1 MSDANDEL
9 NPGAP
14 GFERALAQGQF
25 EFAKTR
31 YARTLTGE
39 SVKNVIEVAARE
51 RARLTEE
58 IKNLQVLSRSRY
70 EAAAA
75 AAQEYGMVL
84 PHRVGKTWLQPPTAL
99 ERVGEFF
106 GSMRLYKIAAKA
118 AKDFTEVQELL
129 AKRHLTLV
137 NLERQLR
144 ERLDSQEAIVLDN
157 LATSAGLKYA
167 LRRDPLLKQAYDHL
181 RAVANG
187 PDGESDAFV
196 PHAPDDLPTF
206 VPLRP
211 VKAPA
216 IDASVVNA
224 PATTR
229 PSFVQNQFPDEP
241 A

>member
-1 MSDANDEL
+1 MSNAGDEL
-9 NPGAP
+9 VPGHP

-39 SVKNVIEVAARE
+39 SVRKIVESAGNE
-51 RARLTEE
+51 RTRLSEE
-58 IKNLQVLSRSRY
+58 IKNLQTLSRHRY
-70 EAAAA
+70 ELAVDAARA
-75 AAQEYGMVL
+75 YGALL

-99 ERVGEFF
+99 ERVGEYF

-118 AKDFTEVQELL
+118 AKEFAEVQELL

-137 NLERQLR
+137 TLERQLR
-144 ERLDSQEAIVLDN
+144 ERLDRQEAIVQDELM
-157 LATSAGLKYA
+157 TSNGLKLA
-167 LRRDPLLKQAYDHL
+167 MRRDPLLNQAYEHL

-206 VPLRP
+206 P
-211 VKAPA
+211 
-216 IDASVVNA
+216 SV
-224 PATTR
+224 R
-229 PSFVQNQFPDEP
+229 PSTADRPAFVFESQFPDEP
-241 A
+241 V

>member
-31 YARTLTGE
+31 YARALTGE

-58 IKNLQVLSRSRY
+58 IKSLQVLSRSRY
-70 EAAAA
+70 EKAAAA
-75 AAQEYGMVL
+75 AREYGMVL

-106 GSMRLYKIAAKA
+106 GSVRLYKAAAKA
-118 AKDFTEVQELL
+118 AKEFKEAQDLL
-129 AKRHLTLV
+129 AKRQLTLV
-137 NLERQLR
+137 NLERNLR
-144 ERLDSQEAIVLDN
+144 ERLDSQEQVVQEN
-157 LATSAGLKYA
+157 LRTSDGLAYA
-167 LRRDPLLKQAYDHL
+167 LRRDPLLNLAYQHMRD
-181 RAVANG
+181 VANG
-187 PDGESDAFV
+187 ADGEPDAFV
-196 PHAPDDLPTF
+196 PHNPDELPPIRGLGAP
-206 VPLRP
+206 R
-211 VKAPA
+211 APE
-216 IDASVVNA
+216 S
-224 PATTR
+224 
-229 PSFVQNQFPDEP
+229 QFPDEP